1 MPALA
6 RAAQCAS
13 LRAVFVPHHSLVTAT
28 GAVPARWML
37 VLHGIYGSGANWRT
51 FASKLV
57 ERQPDWGLVLV
68 DLRMHG
74 RSQDAPPPHTVAAAA
89 ADLGALRD
97 LLARDGK
104 PVRAVAGHSFGG
116 KVALAYRASQADH
129 ADHAGSNDDSLA
141 HTWVFDAS
149 PTAFPAAMD
158 STTNTVIQVLRM
170 LAALPPR
177 FASRGAFV
185 AHVTGQGF
193 APMLASWLAMNLEPA
208 PDDPAGGYVMRLD
221 PAVMEALLRD
231 FHGFDAWPALAGGP
245 GIAHMIVAGA
255 SNTVSAADRQ
265 RIDDLIAGGAALT
278 VDVIPGASHWL
289 HIDGL
294 DTLLDL
300 VAGALARPA

>member
-13 LRAVFVPHHSLVTAT
+13 LRAVFVPHHSSVTAP
-28 GAVPARWML
+28 GAVPAQWML

-51 FASKLV
+51 FAAKLV
-57 ERQPDWGLVLV
+57 ERQPDWGLILV

-97 LLARDGK
+97 VLARDGK
-104 PVRAVAGHSFGG
+104 RVRAIAGHSFGG
-116 KVALAYRASQADH
+116 KVALAYRASPAGAD
-129 ADHAGSNDDSLA
+129 LL
-141 HTWVFDAS
+141 HTWVLDAS

-158 STTNTVIQVLRM
+158 STSNTVLQVLRM

-177 FASRGAFV
+177 FASRSAFV

-193 APMLASWLAMNLEPA
+193 APMLANWLAMNLESAPA
-208 PDDPAGGYVMRLD
+208 GASTGDLAGGYVMRLD
-221 PAVMEALLRD
+221 PAIMEALLRD
-231 FHGFDAWPALAGGP
+231 FHGFDAWPALASGP
-245 GIAHMIVAGA
+245 GIAHVIIAGA
-255 SNTVSAADRQ
+255 SNTVGGTDRQ
-265 RIDDLIAGGAALT
+265 RLDALIAAGAAVT

-289 HIDGL
+289 HIDAL

-300 VAGALARPA
+300 VARVLDRPA

>member
-6 RAAQCAS
+6 RVARCAS
-13 LRAVFVPHHSLVTAT
+13 LRAVFVPHHSFVTAP
-28 GAVPARWML
+28 GAVPAQWML

-51 FASKLV
+51 FAGKLV

-97 LLARDGK
+97 VLARDGK
-104 PVRAVAGHSFGG
+104 RVRAIAGHSFGG
-116 KVALAYRASQADH
+116 KVALAYRASP
-129 ADHAGSNDDSLA
+129 AGDALD

-158 STTNTVIQVLRM
+158 ATSNTVIQVLRM

-177 FASRGAFV
+177 FDSRSAFV

-193 APMLASWLAMNLEPA
+193 APMLASWLAMNLEAAPA
-208 PDDPAGGYVMRLD
+208 GDPSGGYVMRLD

-245 GIAHMIVAGA
+245 GTAHVIIAGA
-255 SNTVSAADRQ
+255 SNTVDAADR
-265 RIDDLIAGGAALT
+265 RRMDELIAGGAALT

-289 HIDGL
+289 HVDAL
-294 DTLLDL
+294 DALVDL
-300 VAGALARPA
+300 VSGALARPA

>member
-1 MPALA
+1 M
-6 RAAQCAS
+6 
-13 LRAVFVPHHSLVTAT
+13 FVPHHSFVTAP
-28 GAVPARWML
+28 GAAPAQWML

-51 FASKLV
+51 FAGKLA

-89 ADLGALRD
+89 ADLGALREV
-97 LLARDGK
+97 LAQGGK
-104 PVRAVAGHSFGG
+104 VVRAIAGHSFGG
-116 KVALAYRASQADH
+116 KVALAYRASP
-129 ADHAGSNDDSLA
+129 AGDALA

-158 STTNTVIQVLRM
+158 STSNTVIQVLRM

-177 FASRGAFV
+177 FASRSAFV

-193 APMLASWLAMNLEPA
+193 APMLANWLAMNLDAAPA
-208 PDDPAGGYVMRLD
+208 DDASGGYVMRLD

-245 GIAHMIVAGA
+245 GIAHMIIAGA
-255 SNTVSAADRQ
+255 SNTVGAADR
-265 RIDDLIAGGAALT
+265 RHIDALIAGGAAIT
-278 VDVIPGASHWL
+278 VELIPGASHWL
-289 HIDGL
+289 HIDAL
-294 DTLLDL
+294 DTLIDL
-300 VAGALARPA
+300 VASALALPA